1 MNRPETLTSR
11 LEKAMMAH
19 RLGSRLTPEEYRMA
33 RTVDVELL
41 MVLETLEKRVRE
53 VEAK

>member
-1 MNRPETLTSR
+1 MLTDK
-11 LEKAMMAH
+11 LEKALQKH
-19 RLGSRLTPEEYRMA
+19 RLGQNYTPEQYRMA

-53 VEAK
+53 VEGR

>member
-1 MNRPETLTSR
+1 MKKPDVLTTR
-11 LEKAMMAH
+11 LEKAMMAY
-19 RLGSRLTPEEYRMA
+19 RLGSQLTPEQYRRA

-53 VEAK
+53 VEGR

>member
-1 MNRPETLTSR
+1 MTKPDGLTTR

-19 RLGSRLTPEEYRMA
+19 RLGSELTPDQYRRA

-41 MVLETLEKRVRE
+41 MVLETLEKRVKA
-53 VEAK
+53 VEP

>member
-1 MNRPETLTSR
+1 MLTDK

-19 RLGSRLTPEEYRMA
+19 RLGSKLTPEEYSRA
-33 RTVDVELL
+33 RKADVELL

-53 VEAK
+53 IER